1 MGRSEDL
8 QSDLANN
15 LDWVLPAFDSD
26 TTNPQL
32 LEDELKRLQVLKTY
46 LVLDSKREEAFD
58 RITQL
63 ASRIFDVP
71 LSMVSLV
78 DLGRQFFMSNHGFK
92 AFGLDE
98 ARDFPRKFA
107 FCSRTLCS
115 RWRFSFCF
123 FSLRRSSQSFDF
135 FFF

>member
-1 MGRSEDL
+1 M
-8 QSDLANN
+8 
-15 LDWVLPAFDSD
+15 LPAFDAE

-92 AFGLDE
+92 AFGLEE

-107 FCSRTLCS
+107 FCSRKLYAV
-115 RWRFSFCF
+115 WVFVF
-123 FSLRRSSQSFDF
+123 FMRRNLPLKA
-135 FFF
+135 